1 MHLRGAGFPCRH
13 VSWFEAFMSVNGG
26 SQSLL
31 DDMCACGLILLQLR
45 NAERAGILAYPMWKP
60 YVQQLSDLDHL

>member
-1 MHLRGAGFPCRH
+1 
-13 VSWFEAFMSVNGG
+13 MSVNGG